1 MVKVVIIMACTTY
14 LLMAD
19 VGCNILIEQKN
30 QACQESSV
38 LNQGKESLF
47 ESSSKEAPKIK
58 LEHKTINITEK
69 LVTVDTHHLEH
80 EITIERT
87 SSFLAPSC
95 PPFCI
100 EPLKIKGV
108 KTVGELELLVFIQE
122 VEKKRDGL
130 LLDVRKNLKYKEE
143 TIPSAINL
151 PYEMLT
157 KDSPYQKEVLKSLGA
172 KKIKRG
178 WFFKNP
184 QKLLI
189 FGESSF
195 SPEASNVVKELLKLG
210 YPKEKILYY
219 RGGILS
225 WKNAGLTL
233 I

>member
-1 MVKVVIIMACTTY
+1 MAKILIIMLFIID

-19 VGCNILIEQKN
+19 MGCNVLIGEKS
-30 QACQESSV
+30 QACKESSV
-38 LNQGKESLF
+38 LNQEQNIHF
-47 ESSSKEAPKIK
+47 VSSSKEKFELK
-58 LEHKTINITEK
+58 SINITEK
-69 LVTVDTHHLEH
+69 LVGVDTQHLEH

-87 SSFLAPSC
+87 SSSLAPSC

-100 EPLKIKGV
+100 EPMKIKGV
-108 KTVGELELLVFIQE
+108 KTVGELELLAFIQE

-130 LLDVRKNLKYKEE
+130 LLDVRKNSKYKEN

-151 PYEMLT
+151 PYEMLM

-172 KKIKRG
+172 KKVKRG

-195 SPEASNVVKELLKLG
+195 SPEASNAVKELLKLG
-210 YPKEKILYY
+210 YPTHKVLYY

-225 WKNAGLTL
+225 WKASGLTL

>member
-1 MVKVVIIMACTTY
+1 MNKIVIIIAYTTY

-19 VGCNILIEQKN
+19 VGCNVLIEKKN
-30 QACQESSV
+30 QTCKDSTV
-38 LNQGKESLF
+38 LNQEQKSSFELKLKED
-47 ESSSKEAPKIK
+47 SK
-58 LEHKTINITEK
+58 INITKK
-69 LVTVDTHHLEH
+69 LVSVDTQHLDYDV
-80 EITIERT
+80 TIERIST
-87 SSFLAPSC
+87 PTALSC

-100 EPLKIKGV
+100 QPIKIKNIE
-108 KTVGELELLVFIQE
+108 TVGELEVLEFIKE
-122 VEKKRDGL
+122 VKRKRDGL
-130 LLDVRKNLKYKEE
+130 LIDVRKNSKYNEE

-157 KDSPYQKEVLKSLGA
+157 EASPYQKEVLKTLGA
-172 KKIKRG
+172 KKIKKG

-195 SPEASNVVKELLKLG
+195 SPEASKAVKKLIKLG
-210 YPKEKILYY
+210 YPTNKILYY

-225 WKNAGLTL
+225 WKAAGLTL

>member
-1 MVKVVIIMACTTY
+1 MVKIVIIMVYTTS

-19 VGCNILIEQKN
+19 IGCNILVEQKN

-38 LNQGKESLF
+38 LNKEKKSPF
-47 ESSSKEAPKIK
+47 ELK
-58 LEHKTINITEK
+58 LEEDSIINITKK
-69 LVTVDTHHLEH
+69 LLYVDTKHLDH
-80 EITIERT
+80 NVTIERIST
-87 SSFLAPSC
+87 SIAPSC

-100 EPLKIKGV
+100 QPLKIENI
-108 KTVGELELLVFIQE
+108 KTVGELELLAFIEE
-122 VEKKRDGL
+122 VKRKRDGL
-130 LLDVRKNLKYKEE
+130 LIDVRKSSKYNEN

-157 KDSPYQKEVLKSLGA
+157 NESPYQKEVLRTLGA
-172 KKIKRG
+172 RKIKEG

-195 SPEASNVVKELLKLG
+195 SPEASNAVKELLKLG